1 MTISDPSFPVPKAAV
16 LHQKSK
22 QLTVSSLDGNKSTD
36 HHHQNTLPPGK
47 KETRGKKDNNK
58 FSPAFFI
65 ANLVAHLVNG
75 NSGKAKK
82 VQAENKAEEA
92 EIRAKSVAAE
102 LGHHLPPP
110 QQLSFGKFPD
120 KEEIGSSADSSS
132 SSWRWWRPALQTLL
146 EVSHFDLEELAA
158 SSWLGRLLMVVK
170 APIYLVFT
178 LTIPVVNSELPE
190 AGWNRSLALFQ
201 LLISPQCCLLITE
214 SNFLFLNFLKVFE
227 SFLFCT
233 VTIAPFSRLQ
243 VHLVVLAGSAVVLPL
258 VAASSSKGSAPRY
271 HIVFAYFG

>member
-1 MTISDPSFPVPKAAV
+1 MTISDPSFPVPKAAAV
-16 LHQKSK
+16 LQQKSK
-22 QLTVSSLDGNKSTD
+22 QFTVSPPPSTD

-47 KETRGKKDNNK
+47 KKETNK

-75 NSGKAKK
+75 NSGKAAK
-82 VQAENKAEEA
+82 VQAENKAAEKAEEEA

-110 QQLSFGKFPD
+110 QQQLSFGKFPD
-120 KEEIGSSADSSS
+120 KEEIGGSSSDSSS

-178 LTIPVVNSELPE
+178 LTIPVVDSELPE

-201 LLISPQCCLLITE
+201 LLLSPQCCLLITE
-214 SNFLFLNFLKVFE
+214 SNFLFVLTFLKVLKG
-227 SFLFCT
+227 FLF
-233 VTIAPFSRLQ
+233 FDQ
-243 VHLVVLAGSAVVLPL
+243 
-258 VAASSSKGSAPRY
+258 
-271 HIVFAYFG
+271 